1 MQPIYVFFLVI
12 IGVAVTMLIVSIQTK
27 SEAQDRRAQ
36 YWANVATPLFY
47 RTQDIDDD
55 QVLVRAANARA
66 MLKEHGN
73 VYLLPTDVRVFVWGS
88 DNKNQSLDFD
98 IWAAQVDIQIVKIR
112 EQYAASKAQHAAA
125 VAAHILSGQKIP
137 DFNDIKDN

>member
-1 MQPIYVFFLVI
+1 MQPIYIFFALMIGAVI
-12 IGVAVTMLIVSIQTK
+12 TYLIIARQME
-27 SEAQDRRAQ
+27 SEAQDKRAQ

-137 DFNDIKDN
+137 DFTDIKDN